1 MSRSARR
8 PLSPEAAAVVSALRP
23 SRRGVLASGA
33 ALGAGALLTACG
45 TGGSSSGKRTLTAA
59 QDVSDS
65 EKYVRWAN
73 WTSYLDYDEETK
85 VYPTLERF
93 QKQTGIKATYAEDIE
108 DNDQYWG
115 KIQGQ
120 LRNGQDI
127 GKDIVVFT
135 DYMAARMIRLGYSQE
150 IDRSVVPNAKNL
162 LPELS
167 DVSFDRGRKNSLTW
181 QSGFAGLAYN
191 KAELNKLGVKIETVS
206 DLWNPKLK
214 GRVEVLTEMR
224 DTIGLIL
231 LEQGVDVSEDFSGDQ
246 WKAAVE
252 VLRKQLDN
260 GQVRQVKGNSYLEDL
275 KSGAALAVIAWSG
288 DIFAANGEA
297 VGDKDIEDPYEF
309 VIPDSGG
316 TIWSD
321 NMLIPIG
328 SPHRKNAEI
337 LMNYYYDPA
346 VAAEVAAW
354 VQYICPVQG
363 AREAMTKVD
372 ASLVDSP
379 FIFPDEA
386 TLKRVKVF
394 RDLSPQEET
403 EFNEEFQKV
412 LGA

>member
-1 MSRSARR
+1 MTRPAR
-8 PLSPEAAAVVSALRP
+8 PLSPEAAAVVSAMRP
-23 SRRGVLASGA
+23 SRRGVLAGGA
-33 ALGAGALLTACG
+33 ALGMGALLSACG
-45 TGGSSSGKRTLTAA
+45 TGGTSTSKSLAPAEDR
-59 QDVSDS
+59 SDT

-73 WTSYLDYDEETK
+73 WTSYLDYDEEAK

-93 QKQTGIKATYAEDIE
+93 KQQTGIKATYDEDIE

-135 DYMAARMIRLGYSQE
+135 DYMAARMIRLGYTQE
-150 IDRSVVPNAKNL
+150 IDRAVAPNAKNI

-167 DVSFDRGRKNSLTW
+167 EVSFDPGRKRSLTW

-191 KAELNKLGVKIETVS
+191 KAELAKLGLRIETVS

-214 GRVEVLTEMR
+214 GRVEVLTELR
-224 DTIGLIL
+224 DTIGLIM
-231 LEQGVDVSEDFSGDQ
+231 LEQGVDISKDFSADQ
-246 WKAAVE
+246 FKAGVE
-252 VLRKQLDN
+252 VLRQQLDN
-260 GQVRQVKGNSYLEDL
+260 GQIRQVKGNSYLEDL
-275 KSGAALAVIAWSG
+275 KSGAALAVIGWSG
-288 DIFAANGEA
+288 DIFAANNEA
-297 VGDKDIEDPYEF
+297 VGDSDAPAPYEF
-309 VIPDSGG
+309 VVPDSGG
-316 TIWSD
+316 TLWSD

-337 LMNYYYDPA
+337 LMNYYYDPK

-363 AREAMTKVD
+363 AREAMEKVD
-372 ASLVDSP
+372 ASLVDNP
-379 FIFPDEA
+379 FIFPTEEW
-386 TLKRVKVF
+386 LSKVKVF
-394 RDLSPQEET
+394 RELSPTEET
-403 EFNEEFQKV
+403 EFNEEFQKA